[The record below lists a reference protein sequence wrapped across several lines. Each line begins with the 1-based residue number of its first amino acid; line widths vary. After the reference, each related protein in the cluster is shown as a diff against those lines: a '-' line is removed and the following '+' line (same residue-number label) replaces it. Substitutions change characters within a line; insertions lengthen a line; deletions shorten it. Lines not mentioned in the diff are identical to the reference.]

1 MRKGRIIFL
10 NGVTSTGKTSIVNEI
25 FTREGELYYA
35 LSYDLFEETIPVWAV
50 DEGTHYSEAIIAM
63 YYAACGFSSQG
74 RDVLIDG
81 LIMNLPGLEEHYKKL
96 KQIFEGY
103 PLEIVEVY
111 CPLEICRKRNI
122 ERGDRAENKSEI
134 QMEVMEK
141 NIPYNYTID
150 TSRHSVIECADLI
163 LKYCNNM

>member
-1 MRKGRIIFL
+1 MREGRIIFL

-35 LSYDLFEETIPVWAV
+35 LSYDLFEETIPEWAV

-103 PLEIVEVY
+103 PLQIVEVY

-122 ERGDRAENKSEI
+122 ECGDRAENKSEI
-134 QMEVMEK
+134 QMEIMEK
-141 NIPYNYTID
+141 NITYNYTID
-150 TSRHSVIECADLI
+150 TSRLSVAECADLI
-163 LKYCNNM
+163 LKFCD